1 MWVLCAASPR
11 WSILSSDRRIEEVE
25 AKLAH
30 QEVAVSDLNDVIYRQ
45 QKQIDQLERGY
56 ARLLQRFADLVA
68 MADADKPADA
78 PPPHY

>member
-1 MWVLCAASPR
+1 M
-11 WSILSSDRRIEEVE
+11 SSDRRIEEVE

-45 QKQIDQLERGY
+45 QKQIDELERGY
-56 ARLLQRFADLVA
+56 ARLLQRLADLA